1 MLTQS
6 TSQTQVNTPQVWNQ
20 PTAKASVGD
29 VFHIPSTPIMQV
41 VEKNT
46 LPNGKIWL
54 LVKPVSASGTEEW
67 ILEPEPV
74 QTAQPPQ
81 FNTTDTESQPLANS
95 TDSSVTD
102 LQQPD
107 WEAIEEYEKGVA
119 HGKLDAA
126 NRLQPICAKAS
137 CPYSSGYLDGYN
149 SFLNARQTPP
159 VAEPPKISIVYDS
172 KWGWYQV
179 WVGDRCL
186 REKAGSHEEGK
197 KIACKYMAA
206 EKLHSSHRE
215 LVLATYTE

>member
-1 MLTQS
+1 MLTQQS
-6 TSQTQVNTPQVWNQ
+6 ISTQVSTPQVWHK
-20 PTAKASVGD
+20 PTAKANVGD
-29 VFHIPSTPIMQV
+29 VFHIPCTPIMQV

-46 LPNGKIWL
+46 LSDGKIWL
-54 LVKPVSASGTEEW
+54 LVKPVSASCTEEW

-81 FNTTDTESQPLANS
+81 FNTADTESQPPAHS
-95 TDSSVTD
+95 TDSSAAD
-102 LQQPD
+102 RQQPD

-137 CPYSSGYLDGYN
+137 CPYSSGYLDGYS

-159 VAEPPKISIVYDS
+159 MAESPKISIVYDS

-186 REKAGSHEEGK
+186 REKAGSYEEGK
-197 KIACKYMAA
+197 KIAGKSMAA
-206 EKLHSSHRE
+206 EKLRSSHRE
-215 LVLATYTE
+215 LVLAAYTE